1 MKKIAT
7 LALCVLMLALTAPA
21 VQAATPQAGAP
32 KADKPAKVDARSTPV
47 WVELEGTDSIGAR
60 LGMRLKEAF
69 NGSNLFS
76 LTDKDMPKMRLLVST
91 QSEFP
96 GRPGV
101 GSVYSICWTFTQ
113 GEGYL
118 GYLLAREVGTLTYE
132 EIDALVKARGE
143 AKKAKNF
150 AEADRIRDELKAR
163 GIEITDVP
171 GGAVWK
177 KL

>member
-7 LALCVLMLALTAPA
+7 LALCVLMLALTAP
-21 VQAATPQAGAP
+21 VIQAATPQAGAP
-32 KADKPAKVDARSTPV
+32 KADKPAKVDAQALCLQYRHAT
-47 WVELEGTDSIGAR
+47 
-60 LGMRLKEAF
+60 LKEAF

-132 EIDALVKARGE
+132 EIDALVNRLVE
-143 AKKAKNF
+143 
-150 AEADRIRDELKAR
+150 R
-163 GIEITDVP
+163 TDGLSVKYSNL
-171 GGAVWK
+171 WK
-177 KL
+177 

>member
-1 MKKIAT
+1 MFRPIP
-7 LALCVLMLALTAPA
+7 LPFSNSL
-21 VQAATPQAGAP
+21 
-32 KADKPAKVDARSTPV
+32 STPP
-47 WVELEGTDSIGAR
+47 LSSSNQSNNN
-60 LGMRLKEAF
+60 LSSL

-132 EIDALVKARGE
+132 EIDALVNRLVE
-143 AKKAKNF
+143 
-150 AEADRIRDELKAR
+150 R
-163 GIEITDVP
+163 TDGLSVKYSNL
-171 GGAVWK
+171 WK
-177 KL
+177 

>member
-7 LALCVLMLALTAPA
+7 LALCVLMLALTAP
-21 VQAATPQAGAP
+21 VIQAATPQAGAP

-69 NGSNLFS
+69 NGSNLLS

-132 EIDALVKARGE
+132 EIDALVNRLVE
-143 AKKAKNF
+143 
-150 AEADRIRDELKAR
+150 R
-163 GIEITDVP
+163 TDGLSVKYSNL
-171 GGAVWK
+171 WK
-177 KL
+177 

>member
-7 LALCVLMLALTAPA
+7 LALCILMLALTAP
-21 VQAATPQAGAP
+21 VIQAATPQAGAP

-101 GSVYSICWTFTQ
+101 GSVYSICWPSPR
-113 GEGYL
+113 
-118 GYLLAREVGTLTYE
+118 A
-132 EIDALVKARGE
+132 KATWAICWP
-143 AKKAKNF
+143 AKWA
-150 AEADRIRDELKAR
+150 
-163 GIEITDVP
+163 P
-171 GGAVWK
+171 
-177 KL
+177 

>member
-1 MKKIAT
+1 MKKKTEQNA
-7 LALCVLMLALTAPA
+7 
-21 VQAATPQAGAP
+21 AGAPQTGKTAGAGAAGFLKKNWKWLVPVACVAVLGGVWLLKP

-132 EIDALVKARGE
+132 EIDALVNRLVE
-143 AKKAKNF
+143 
-150 AEADRIRDELKAR
+150 R
-163 GIEITDVP
+163 TDGLSVKYSNL
-171 GGAVWK
+171 WK
-177 KL
+177 

>member
-1 MKKIAT
+1 M
-7 LALCVLMLALTAPA
+7 
-21 VQAATPQAGAP
+21 
-32 KADKPAKVDARSTPV
+32 
-47 WVELEGTDSIGAR
+47 ELEGTDSIGAR

-132 EIDALVKARGE
+132 GDRRPGQPAGGAHRRSLGQVQQPLEVVFLGKDRSAQLKKPLSPWGRRLFMAGHARG
-143 AKKAKNF
+143 KMC
-150 AEADRIRDELKAR
+150 
-163 GIEITDVP
+163 
-171 GGAVWK
+171 
-177 KL
+177 